1 MNNSSQRILKDVL
14 LEYMESEAAQVPPT
28 EVLMREHTFSER
40 FLGKMKLL
48 LAQEEKTARRRCS
61 EKMTEQGER
70 DEKAGF
76 FRKISQSRIFFRVAA
91 VCIVC
96 VIAFGAGWMIY
107 RGGGGLTSSDS
118 AATDMAAVDSEMA
131 AGSEEAAADSE
142 EAVTED
148 TTDAAEG
155 ENLLTAQAETDLTDF
170 NITVKSCSAYS
181 MELELANETGA
192 EITFGSYY
200 VIEAYNEE
208 AGTWAAAD
216 QIYDG
221 TFEDLAYIIRDGET
235 VTLTVNWSDLYG
247 ELGEGTWRLTKE
259 IQSMED
265 EAFYSLTVTFEI

>member
-48 LAQEEKTARRRCS
+48 LAQEEKAARRRCS

-107 RGGGGLTSSDS
+107 RGDGGLTSSDS
-118 AATDMAAVDSEMA
+118 SATDMAAVDSEMA
-131 AGSEEAAADSE
+131 AGSE

-170 NITVKSCSAYS
+170 NITVKSCTAYS

-192 EITFGSYY
+192 EITFGSNY

-221 TFEDLAYIIRDGET
+221 AFEDPVYIIRDGET
-235 VTLTVNWSDLYG
+235 ITLTVDWSNLYG

-265 EAFYSLTVTFEI
+265 ETFYSLTVTFEI